1 MKLAT
6 GKSRNS
12 LWLFLILFCL
22 LIPASVLHAQ
32 DFPKKPVGFVN
43 DFAHMLSPG
52 EVQALDQKL
61 SNYRDTTS
69 NELAI
74 ITVPS
79 LQGYPIDEFSLKVL
93 DTWSIG
99 QHNKRNGILIF
110 IARDDHK
117 MRIEVGYGLEGVIP
131 DILAGRIIRNIM
143 QPAFRRGN
151 YYQGLNQATTA
162 IMHYIGGTYKAE
174 PKKKTGQPISRA
186 FPLLLLASV
195 IIYFLVIRRDGP
207 RNPGGNSG
215 SGGGRRRRTYGS
227 SGFIFLPGGGF
238 GGGWGGGSGG
248 GGFGGGGFG
257 GFSGGGGFAGGGGGA
272 SGGW

>member
-1 MKLAT
+1 MKSAT
-6 GKSRNS
+6 GKSLNS
-12 LWLFLILFCL
+12 LRLLLVLFLSILSVKALQAQNF
-22 LIPASVLHAQ
+22 PA
-32 DFPKKPVGFVN
+32 KPVGFVN
-43 DFAHMLSPG
+43 DFAHMLSSG
-52 EVQALDQKL
+52 EVRALDRKL

-69 NELAI
+69 NEVAI

-79 LQGYPIDEFSLKVL
+79 LQGYAIDQFSMKVMN
-93 DTWSIG
+93 TWSIG
-99 QHNKRNGILIF
+99 QHDKRNGVLIF
-110 IARDDHK
+110 VARDDHK
-117 MRIEVGYGLEGVIP
+117 MRIEVGYGLEGALP

-151 YYQGLNQATTA
+151 FYQGLDQATTA
-162 IMHYIGGTYKAE
+162 IMQYASGTYKAE
-174 PKKKTGQPISRA
+174 PKKKDKPISRA
-186 FPLLLLASV
+186 FPLLLIASI

-207 RNPGGNSG
+207 RNPGDKSGG

-238 GGGWGGGSGG
+238 GGNWGGGSGG

>member
-1 MKLAT
+1 
-6 GKSRNS
+6 
-12 LWLFLILFCL
+12 
-22 LIPASVLHAQ
+22 VLHAQ

-52 EVQALDQKL
+52 EVRALDQKL
-61 SNYRDTTS
+61 SNYRDSTS

-79 LQGYPIDEFSLKVL
+79 LQGYPIDDFSLKVM
-93 DTWSIG
+93 DTWSVG
-99 QHNKRNGILIF
+99 QHDKRNGILIF

-117 MRIEVGYGLEGVIP
+117 MRIEVGYGLEGALP
-131 DILAGRIIRNIM
+131 DILAGRIIRDVM

-162 IMHYIGGTYKAE
+162 IMQYIAGTYKAQ

-195 IIYFLVIRRDGP
+195 VIYFLVIRRDGP

-227 SGFIFLPGGGF
+227 SGFIFLPGGGGF

-257 GFSGGGGFAGGGGGA
+257 GFGGGGGFAGGGGGA